1 MLICP
6 EIVHLCTDKRL
17 GTRGIAPAVGFLEG
31 AAQCSSRASSTL
43 RRSNRMLRS
52 RFGMFSAFA
61 MHCTDARQS
70 IYRHAGGQ
78 SPERSSSGLHH
89 EGKCGR
95 RERAWLPDSS
105 SIWESEPPSTRGRR
119 NNSTSRL
126 FPSTKAS
133 HGTRTSLTH
142 HMHSPVHPRGPSASS
157 TPIGYQGYHPGACA
171 K

>member
-31 AAQCSSRASSTL
+31 AAHCSSRASSTL

-78 SPERSSSGLHH
+78 SPERPSSGLHH

-126 FPSTKAS
+126 LPSTKAS

-142 HMHSPVHPRGPSASS
+142 HMHSPVHPRCPSASS